1 MTESSSPFAVAMAES
16 LMTTLKETKAWLE
29 KKCGGGGCRVERLGL
44 LDSGLDK
51 QRPIWDDDTG
61 ELEATAW
68 EVTRCFTGMPLDEF
82 VAREMRDEEGE
93 ILERCIG
100 RMWIL
105 RVSRAENPR
114 EVYARIEYAEVV
126 SRKVLF
132 RGSSPCRERTIAESL
147 PSSPVSTVSE
157 FGDGSSP
164 ISTGTST
171 CKLESRG
178 DSSRGAVDV
187 TRK

>member
-1 MTESSSPFAVAMAES
+1 MAESSSPFAIVMAES
-16 LMTTLKETKAWLE
+16 RLTTLKEMKAWLE
-29 KKCGGGGCRVERLGL
+29 KKVGGGCRV
-44 LDSGLDK
+44 
-51 QRPIWDDDTG
+51 DDTG

-68 EVTRCFTGMPLDEF
+68 EANRCFTGMPLDEF
-82 VAREMRDEEGE
+82 VAREMRDEEAE

-105 RVSRAENPR
+105 RVSRAENQHG
-114 EVYARIEYAEVV
+114 VYARIEYPEAV

-132 RGSSPCRERTIAESL
+132 RGSSPCREGTAVESF
-147 PSSPVSTVSE
+147 PSSPVSTISA

-171 CKLESRG
+171 SNLESKR
-178 DSSRGAVDV
+178 DSSRGAVEEV
-187 TRK
+187 SRK